1 MGLISRDGDLITAL
15 SQLPVSLSAEGA
27 KNVSWSW
34 LSPLRGWGSLTM
46 LLTGKVVYMA
56 HHFILLSL
64 NLFELGVDREGWWFE
79 HSCVIAM
86 GFFSAEGAKNL
97 PGPWLSLFQR
107 WGSQTM
113 PLRAKFIYIGHHLIL
128 LQFNPFD
135 DGVDRE
141 GWWFEHP
148 CVIVVG
154 FHVSRGC

>member
-1 MGLISRDGDLITAL
+1 MVNLCIWLTISSCYGLITLTCGLKASHGDLITAL
-15 SQLPVSLSAEGA
+15 SQLPVSL
-27 KNVSWSW
+27 
-34 LSPLRGWGSLTM
+34 
-46 LLTGKVVYMA
+46 
-56 HHFILLSL
+56 
-64 NLFELGVDREGWWFE
+64 
-79 HSCVIAM
+79 
-86 GFFSAEGAKNL
+86 SAEGAKNL

-113 PLRAKFIYIGHHLIL
+113 PLRAKFIYTGLHLIL

-135 DGVDRE
+135 NGVDRE